1 MTAVL
6 GSVLL
11 PATAY
16 SAVRSTTHS
25 DVTVGPVSCAPGGTC
40 AAVGEFTDTQFHGQ
54 PFVLTGKNGQWG
66 RATVLPGIPASADGG
81 MDSVSCAPGEC
92 VAGGT
97 YNDGSDGA
105 NRFHVFVTSE
115 RNGKWSRLTTLFT
128 GKLAASGVDLSCPAA
143 GSCAAGDGLP
153 LFVANESKGHWDKPI
168 QFPTKAKFGGVGVT
182 CTSSGNCLA
191 YFNTFVATERNGR
204 WGKPAA
210 IPGLAKLG
218 TAGAAITSITCPTAG
233 NCAAGG
239 VYFPDSNTTEVF
251 VASERNGRW
260 GKATQLPGFAALN
273 TEGGGRLA
281 EVTCLSAGNCV
292 AGGSYAATADF
303 FGGADEPFVASE
315 RNGHWG
321 KAIEV
326 PGIPAPS
333 SAICEP
339 DSDSCV
345 AGEVFAISCSRAV
358 STCIAGGWYDTK
370 AINGE
375 AALVTS
381 YKNGHW
387 SKVIQIPGLA
397 FPDSSQVNSVSCTSA
412 GICVAVGNGQGGG
425 AAFLTFEKGGTWSQ
439 AQPIRF

>member
-1 MTAVL
+1 
-6 GSVLL
+6 
-11 PATAY
+11 
-16 SAVRSTTHS
+16 
-25 DVTVGPVSCAPGGTC
+25 
-40 AAVGEFTDTQFHGQ
+40 
-54 PFVLTGKNGQWG
+54 
-66 RATVLPGIPASADGG
+66 VLPGIPASADAG
-81 MDSVSCAPGEC
+81 MDSVSCAPGGC

-97 YNDGSDGA
+97 YNDGSHH
-105 NRFHVFVTSE
+105 FHVFVTSE

-128 GKLAASGVDLSCPAA
+128 GKLAASGVDLSCPAQ

-153 LFVANESKGHWDKPI
+153 LFVANESKGRWDKPI

-191 YFNTFVATERNGR
+191 YFNTFVAAERNGH

-251 VASERNGRW
+251 VASEQNGR
-260 GKATQLPGFAALN
+260 
-273 TEGGGRLA
+273 
-281 EVTCLSAGNCV
+281 
-292 AGGSYAATADF
+292 
-303 FGGADEPFVASE
+303 
-315 RNGHWG
+315 WG

-412 GICVAVGNGQGGG
+412 DICVAVGNGQGGG
-425 AAFLTFEKGGTWSQ
+425 AAFLTFEKNGAWSQ